1 MSKKKPSGPED
12 PFASIP
18 PRETF
23 DAFPD
28 VSAFPENAIAFLTGK
43 APLAEPVRP
52 LSKPDT
58 KPHSEPTTQPVSQPA
73 SQPTTQPVSQPE
85 SQPDSPTVG
94 LKASQSAT
102 RSASHKTSLSKDHT
116 SSQTED
122 LTKSRK
128 QDLSQGHSKSPS
140 QGQAKDRTPSLS
152 SGRLNSADRLNAN
165 QRQVLDLLL
174 EAKPYI
180 IKFRDI
186 GARLSM
192 REASVRTI
200 LRRLQALSFLTFHKA
215 RDGNIQGVRVAF
227 NQLVIEQYRQDQA
240 RGQTQDHT
248 PSLTQGQ
255 SIPVQESQAQGPSQS
270 QAPDQP
276 HSRPVSQSASQTPP
290 QEIDRKENLSIQ
302 ENLGWDDAFLELMW
316 PRVFAAGFR
325 AEQIG
330 QAVAARDRLGK
341 PLEREMVALSLDR
354 AEWELEEKG
363 GLVEKNGDRVRS
375 PAAYI
380 FTALARWGI
389 LRAHADYVS
398 REEREAAAAAEE
410 LRRRRQASEALEA
423 ARFESWLAGLS
434 PEDRE
439 AAMQGFPGG
448 SKEAW
453 LKKHWRARVRDTA

>member
-58 KPHSEPTTQPVSQPA
+58 KPHSEPATQPVSQPA
-73 SQPTTQPVSQPE
+73 GQPATQPVSQPE
-85 SQPDSPTVG
+85 DQPDSPTVG

-102 RSASHKTSLSKDHT
+102 RSASHKISLSKDHT
-116 SSQTED
+116 PSRTED
-122 LTKSRK
+122 RTKSRK

-140 QGQAKDRTPSLS
+140 PGLTKDLTPSPS

-227 NQLVIEQYRQDQA
+227 NQLVIEQYRQDQT
-240 RGQTQDHT
+240 RDQTQDHT
-248 PSLTQGQ
+248 QSLTQGQ
-255 SIPVQESQAQGPSQS
+255 SMPAQESQTQGLSQS
-270 QAPDQP
+270 QAPGQP
-276 HSRPVSQSASQTPP
+276 HQRPVSQSANQTPP

-375 PAAYI
+375 VAAYI

-410 LRRRRQASEALEA
+410 LRRRRQASEALET

-453 LKKHWRARVRDTA
+453 LKKHWRARVRDNA